1 MVMKTN
7 TSDHK
12 AALEEDDVE
21 KEIKEA
27 GKLALRLHFF
37 QENGAPNLEYQTETL
52 DLKNSESVS
61 DTDHR
66 MPIWSA
72 LKCRETSIQDALS

>member
-7 TSDHK
+7 SSDHK

-52 DLKNSESVS
+52 D
-61 DTDHR
+61 
-66 MPIWSA
+66 
-72 LKCRETSIQDALS
+72 

>member
-37 QENGAPNLEYQTETL
+37 Q
-52 DLKNSESVS
+52 
-61 DTDHR
+61 
-66 MPIWSA
+66 
-72 LKCRETSIQDALS
+72 